1 MAKIPAPGAGPAPTR
16 SSAACT
22 TDLARSL
29 RRRIHVNGFHCPSTP
44 EYRDWRDTERQRS
57 IEPARCRRFIRRLH
71 PLSGCVG
78 RQMECERASVH
89 LTVAFAWRMRTS
101 GEGPFVRWMGWKA
114 CDDLCV
120 TVHEVAAEGFGS
132 EAEVYER
139 SRPTYPAD
147 AVAWVVENL
156 RLQPGVTVADV

>member
-1 MAKIPAPGAGPAPTR
+1 
-16 SSAACT
+16 
-22 TDLARSL
+22 
-29 RRRIHVNGFHCPSTP
+29 
-44 EYRDWRDTERQRS
+44 
-57 IEPARCRRFIRRLH
+57 
-71 PLSGCVG
+71 
-78 RQMECERASVH
+78 
-89 LTVAFAWRMRTS
+89 MRTS

-156 RLQPGVTVADV
+156 RLQPGVTVADVAAGTGKLTRLLEPSGAYVIGVEPVGGMLA

>member
-22 TDLARSL
+22 TRSRSL
-29 RRRIHVNGFHCPSTP
+29 AAAPDSRKRLSLSLHARISGLEGHRKATV
-44 EYRDWRDTERQRS
+44 DRS
-57 IEPARCRRFIRRLH
+57 
-71 PLSGCVG
+71 GT
-78 RQMECERASVH
+78 RA
-89 LTVAFAWRMRTS
+89 
-101 GEGPFVRWMGWKA
+101 A

-156 RLQPGVTVADV
+156 RLQSGTNVADVAAGTGKLTRLLE